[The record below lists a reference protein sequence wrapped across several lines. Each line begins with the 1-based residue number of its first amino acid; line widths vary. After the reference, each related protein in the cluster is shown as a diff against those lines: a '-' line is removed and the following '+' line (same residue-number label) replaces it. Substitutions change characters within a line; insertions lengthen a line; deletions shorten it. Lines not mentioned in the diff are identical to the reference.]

1 MIALIALLGLYSIA
15 VTIVGYILYL
25 EKRQLQDLNE
35 SRTQRMLDAEQRAMR
50 LERIMKRV
58 MKRNSTRITIN
69 ATEKEKV
76 LTPS

>member
-15 VTIVGYILYL
+15 VTIAGYILYL

-35 SRTQRMLDAEQRAMR
+35 SRTQRMLDAEQRSMR